1 MIEQFI
7 KNNRVKQFSV
17 EDMLEF
23 AAYIVA
29 KKNPDFDGSSVEMWF
44 NKKHERIQMLLN
56 DWDKHNSKTGK
67 SW

>member
-23 AAYIVA
+23 AVYTAA
-29 KKNPDFDGSSVEMWF
+29 KKNPDFDGSSVEIWF
-44 NKKHERIQMLLN
+44 NKKQARIQMLLS
-56 DWDKHNSKTGK
+56 DWDKYNSKTGK
-67 SW
+67 S